1 MNEELVIKIKA
12 ELNDFKKGM
21 EEAKKSMTG
30 FKSAVNSVAD
40 KAKAAAEKMGKGF
53 VEAGKKISKALA
65 AGCAA
70 AGVAIV
76 ALGKQAISAYADY
89 EQLVGGINTLFKDS
103 SKQVQQYAANAYK
116 NQQMSA
122 NQYMEIA
129 TSFSASLLQ
138 GLNGDTAKA
147 AQIADM
153 AITDM
158 ADNANKMGSTM
169 ESIQNA
175 YQGFAKQN
183 YTMLDNLKLGY
194 GGTKEE
200 MERLLADAEKISG
213 IHYDISNLNEVYE
226 AIHVIQGELGITG
239 TSAEEAATTLQGS
252 AATMKAA
259 WTNLLTGMADEN
271 ANLEELIQNF
281 IDSVG
286 VFMDNLLPRVNT
298 VLTGVVT
305 LVQQLAPQI
314 IAAIPELLALL
325 LPAAVDAVVSIVNA
339 ISANIPLLVNCIVGC
354 VPQIVAG
361 LAATLPTLLQAGV
374 QLIEGLLQGITQ
386 TLPQIVETL
395 QGLIPQMVEVLVDG
409 VPALLGAAIT
419 LFTAIIDAI
428 PEILPT
434 LIDQIPTI
442 IDGII
447 TTVISSIPLLL
458 QAGISLFNA
467 IIDAIPQII
476 PALIAALPNIII
488 SIVTALIKAIPQ
500 LLKAGIE
507 MFMSLVTSVI
517 RIIPDLISALG
528 QLIKTIA
535 THLVDKVKSLMKF
548 DWSLPKLKLPHL
560 NISGKF
566 SLSPP
571 SVPRFSIDWYANGG
585 VFDTPTLFG
594 YGSRLGGLGEAGAE
608 AVVPLEKNTEWLD
621 KIAERLSGS
630 IGNTPIVL
638 QVDGKTFA
646 QTSISCINDYT
657 RQTGRLG
664 LVLG

>member
-1 MNEELVIKIKA
+1 
-12 ELNDFKKGM
+12 
-21 EEAKKSMTG
+21 
-30 FKSAVNSVAD
+30 
-40 KAKAAAEKMGKGF
+40 
-53 VEAGKKISKALA
+53 
-65 AGCAA
+65 
-70 AGVAIV
+70 
-76 ALGKQAISAYADY
+76 
-89 EQLVGGINTLFKDS
+89 
-103 SKQVQQYAANAYK
+103 
-116 NQQMSA
+116 MSA

-374 QLIEGLLQGITQ
+374 QLIEGLLQGVTQ

-447 TTVISSIPLLL
+447 TTVISNIPLLL

-528 QLIKTIA
+528 QLIKTIG

-621 KIAERLSGS
+621 KIAERLSNS

>member
-40 KAKAAAEKMGKGF
+40 KAKAAAEKIGKGF

-65 AGCAA
+65 VGCAA

-239 TSAEEAATTLQGS
+239 ASAEEAATT
-252 AATMKAA
+252 
-259 WTNLLTGMADEN
+259 
-271 ANLEELIQNF
+271 
-281 IDSVG
+281 
-286 VFMDNLLPRVNT
+286 
-298 VLTGVVT
+298 
-305 LVQQLAPQI
+305 
-314 IAAIPELLALL
+314 
-325 LPAAVDAVVSIVNA
+325 
-339 ISANIPLLVNCIVGC
+339 
-354 VPQIVAG
+354 
-361 LAATLPTLLQAGV
+361 
-374 QLIEGLLQGITQ
+374 
-386 TLPQIVETL
+386 
-395 QGLIPQMVEVLVDG
+395 
-409 VPALLGAAIT
+409 
-419 LFTAIIDAI
+419 
-428 PEILPT
+428 
-434 LIDQIPTI
+434 
-442 IDGII
+442 
-447 TTVISSIPLLL
+447 
-458 QAGISLFNA
+458 
-467 IIDAIPQII
+467 
-476 PALIAALPNIII
+476 
-488 SIVTALIKAIPQ
+488 
-500 LLKAGIE
+500 
-507 MFMSLVTSVI
+507 
-517 RIIPDLISALG
+517 
-528 QLIKTIA
+528 
-535 THLVDKVKSLMKF
+535 
-548 DWSLPKLKLPHL
+548 
-560 NISGKF
+560 
-566 SLSPP
+566 
-571 SVPRFSIDWYANGG
+571 
-585 VFDTPTLFG
+585 
-594 YGSRLGGLGEAGAE
+594 
-608 AVVPLEKNTEWLD
+608 
-621 KIAERLSGS
+621 
-630 IGNTPIVL
+630 
-638 QVDGKTFA
+638 
-646 QTSISCINDYT
+646 
-657 RQTGRLG
+657 
-664 LVLG
+664 